1 MSHVFHRAV
10 LESID
15 LCEAHDAIAKVI
27 EMASAFNRSIPRASH
42 FSKWQES
49 KGIRPLL
56 PITVCRTRWHGYLNS
71 MVRHLIIQSRIE
83 EWIMHVGTLP
93 KNDSIDVEALQG
105 LICSEREITQLKG
118 IAYILTHLTFYD
130 SVA

>member
-10 LESID
+10 LECID
-15 LCEAHDAIAKVI
+15 LCDTHDAIAKVI

-49 KGIRPLL
+49 QGLRPLL

-71 MVRHLIIQSRIE
+71 MVRHLQIQSRIE
-83 EWIMHVGTLP
+83 EWITHVSTLP
-93 KNDSIDVEALQG
+93 RNDSIEVDALFDLLCTDG
-105 LICSEREITQLKG
+105 ELI
-118 IAYILTHLTFYD
+118 
-130 SVA
+130 